1 MSVSREICA
10 VDEKNVGISVVVVV
24 DEGAAGAHGFGE
36 PLLAEGA
43 VVVGEVDSGL
53 GGDVAEVDL
62 LCLARQRERLEPR
75 DMVLR
80 HSGTEEASRKE
91 VLDLSV
97 PL

>member
-53 GGDVAEVDL
+53 SGDVAVVDVL
-62 LCLARQRERLEPR
+62 GGDCWRQTENHYAQ
-75 DMVLR
+75 R
-80 HSGTEEASRKE
+80 HGDTEEASRKE